1 MTAKRNTQGLS
12 DSAQRKRQETFK
24 KVDKGIQQLIKTQ
37 HPITFSAVAEA
48 AGVSKAWLYKE
59 ASVKQRIEQLRDQSR
74 QTGPS
79 QRRESAS
86 EKSLRG
92 LNQTLRNRLQTVE
105 AENRELRRQNEI
117 FGGYLLRIREL
128 EKQLQHLEAENQQ
141 LKHLKTGTTHNTRVY
156 KQDLNALGIKLNSTL
171 RNLIRATPNAIVET
185 AIQALEEALS
195 RGLVSNPGGFLHA
208 AVKDCWQPN
217 ESLGNVAEL
226 DTFNEWWRWAYDQ
239 GLVKAATQIDGV
251 QHVLTADE
259 EWLPLDT
266 ALTRYPMD
274 TAIANPPLP

>member
-1 MTAKRNTQGLS
+1 MTAKRNTQGLT

-24 KVDKGIQQLIKTQ
+24 KVDKGIQQLIKNQ
-37 HPITFSAVAEA
+37 HPITFSAVAEV

-79 QRRESAS
+79 QRRESVS

-92 LNQTLRNRLQTVE
+92 LNQTLRTRLQTVE

-128 EKQLQHLEAENQQ
+128 EKQVQHLETENQQ
-141 LKHLKTGTTHNTRVY
+141 LKHPEAGITANT
-156 KQDLNALGIKLNSTL
+156 QDYQHALNALGITLNSTL
-171 RNLIRATPNAIVET
+171 RNLISATPNAIVDT
-185 AIQALEEALS
+185 AIQALEDALS
-195 RGLVSNPGGFLHA
+195 RGPASNPSGFLYA
-208 AVKDCWQPN
+208 AIKDCWQPN
-217 ESLGNVAEL
+217 EPLNKATEL
-226 DTFNEWWRWAYDQ
+226 ATFNQWWRWAYDR
-239 GLVKAATQIDGV
+239 GHVKAATQIDGV

-274 TAIANPPLP
+274 IAIANPTRP

>member
-1 MTAKRNTQGLS
+1 MTAKRNTQGLT

-24 KVDKGIQQLIKTQ
+24 KVDKGIQQLIKNQ
-37 HPITFSAVAEA
+37 HPITFSAVAEV

-79 QRRESAS
+79 QRRESVS

-92 LNQTLRNRLQTVE
+92 LNQTLRTRLQTVE

-128 EKQLQHLEAENQQ
+128 EKQVQHLETENQQ
-141 LKHLKTGTTHNTRVY
+141 LKHPEAGITANT
-156 KQDLNALGIKLNSTL
+156 QDYQHALNALGITLNSTL
-171 RNLIRATPNAIVET
+171 RNLISATPNAIVDT
-185 AIQALEEALS
+185 AIQALEDALS
-195 RGLVSNPGGFLHA
+195 RGPVSNPSGFLYA
-208 AVKDCWQPN
+208 AIKDCWQPN
-217 ESLGNVAEL
+217 EPLNKATEL
-226 DTFNEWWRWAYDQ
+226 ATFNQWWRWAYDR
-239 GLVKAATQIDGV
+239 GHVKAATQIDGV

-274 TAIANPPLP
+274 IAIANPTRP